1 MPHLKF
7 KHLASSRCKEQQ
19 QQQLHKNLYSCI
31 SLAIMMSGSLNSAHL
46 HLWKEELDGTA
57 LAFAS
62 FLLNIIY
69 SFWGFLM
76 AGD

>member
-1 MPHLKF
+1 
-7 KHLASSRCKEQQ
+7 
-19 QQQLHKNLYSCI
+19 
-31 SLAIMMSGSLNSAHL
+31 MMSGSLNSAHL